1 MNVEDEKGKVKVWK
15 RKNYSLLTFSPT
27 RKRIYPFMR
36 PKTIFGFRN
45 FILWPMNKR
54 FSLAQ
59 SIRTNIL
66 DMAVMKILMS
76 KAWRIL
82 GFEWTVNSNFTP
94 SPSKIGSYP
103 LNICYFIHKARDHNY
118 VYVFRQLSFLAKNVH
133 ELSWI
138 KSAAQWR
145 RKWKKVSKDF
155 DESSSSSVA
164 KRVMSHS
171 RHL

>member
-1 MNVEDEKGKVKVWK
+1 MEKEKLFATHFLSDSKTDLSIHEAQNNIW
-15 RKNYSLLTFSPT
+15 FS
-27 RKRIYPFMR
+27 KFHFMAM
-36 PKTIFGFRN
+36 IHSA
-45 FILWPMNKR
+45 MNKR

-133 ELSWI
+133 ELS
-138 KSAAQWR
+138 
-145 RKWKKVSKDF
+145 
-155 DESSSSSVA
+155 
-164 KRVMSHS
+164 
-171 RHL
+171 